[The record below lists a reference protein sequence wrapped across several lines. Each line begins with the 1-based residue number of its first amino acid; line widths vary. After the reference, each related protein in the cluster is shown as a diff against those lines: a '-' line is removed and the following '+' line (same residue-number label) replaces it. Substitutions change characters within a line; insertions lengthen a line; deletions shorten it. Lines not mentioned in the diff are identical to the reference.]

1 MGQKLNWTATLGL
14 TTALLAASLPMQPV
28 AAETTASVTERV
40 DAQLEQMTLE

>member
-28 AAETTASVTERV
+28 VAERHHPLHNGLTHNWNR
-40 DAQLEQMTLE
+40 